1 MQKRR
6 IAVSAVVLLV
16 LGGVLLVVFA
26 RGAERKVEVQTIRAQ
41 KAKIVQKVNA
51 TGRIEPK
58 TQVKI
63 SADISAKILRLG
75 VKEGDRVRK
84 GQMLVELDRQRY
96 LASVESES
104 AQVRSEQS
112 NAALALAN
120 KQQAQRVLNR
130 AKELFDR
137 KLESQSAVDS
147 AQATYEVEAAQYQS
161 ALDQIEQARALLK
174 QALDTLSKTTIY
186 SPMDGT
192 ISALKR
198 EVGEIAIG
206 SEFQED
212 VIMIVADLGEM
223 EALMDVNE
231 NDITHIQL
239 QQPAAIRV
247 DALLNEALNGRVS
260 EVANSARLA
269 RPGETLQK
277 TEFEVRVAVLSDV
290 SKLRPGMTAS
300 IDVVTDSRD
309 SALAVP
315 LQSVTVRTLDQLR
328 AAGGDTSHF
337 VAGRDNYVP
346 IVYVIENG
354 RAHARQV
361 KTGIQSENYIE
372 ILSGVAEGEQVV
384 SGSYRA
390 ISRDL
395 SDGALVSI
403 AREGGTTGVEQ

>member
-26 RGAERKVEVQTIRAQ
+26 RGGERKVEVQTIRAQ

-212 VIMIVADLGEM
+212 VIIDRKS
-223 EALMDVNE
+223 
-231 NDITHIQL
+231 T
-239 QQPAAIRV
+239 R
-247 DALLNEALNGRVS
+247 LNSSHESVS
-260 EVANSARLA
+260 RMPSSA
-269 RPGETLQK
+269 
-277 TEFEVRVAVLSDV
+277 
-290 SKLRPGMTAS
+290 
-300 IDVVTDSRD
+300 
-309 SALAVP
+309 
-315 LQSVTVRTLDQLR
+315 
-328 AAGGDTSHF
+328 
-337 VAGRDNYVP
+337 
-346 IVYVIENG
+346 
-354 RAHARQV
+354 
-361 KTGIQSENYIE
+361 
-372 ILSGVAEGEQVV
+372 
-384 SGSYRA
+384 
-390 ISRDL
+390 
-395 SDGALVSI
+395 
-403 AREGGTTGVEQ
+403 